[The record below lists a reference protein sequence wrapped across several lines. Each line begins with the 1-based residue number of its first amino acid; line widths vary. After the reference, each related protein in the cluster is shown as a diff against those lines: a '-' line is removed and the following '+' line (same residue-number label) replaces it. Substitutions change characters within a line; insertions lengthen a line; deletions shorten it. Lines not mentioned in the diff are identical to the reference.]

1 MRRTWI
7 TGAVA
12 ATAVLA
18 FGISPVLAA
27 TTQTVT
33 VKPGNTLWTLS
44 KQYGTTVQAL
54 QAANPSVNPMNLQ
67 VGTVLK
73 LPAKASAS
81 NTVVVQPGQTL
92 WLIARAHGLSV
103 QALQAANPHVN
114 PMNLQVG
121 TTLTVPASKTAPPAK
136 TSQPPTTTRTAA
148 TAQNQTTAQQNLYWM
163 ERVINAEAGGLSLQ
177 AQIAVGDVVMHRLK
191 AGGYGTTVHDV
202 VFQVISGHYQFTSVA
217 NGMIYSTPSAASDQ
231 AAVDVLDHSSDV
243 VPGAMVFYNPA
254 KTPGTSW
261 VRRQPILKTIG
272 PLVFAK

>member
-7 TGAVA
+7 TGAA
-12 ATAVLA
+12 AAAAVLA
-18 FGISPVLAA
+18 FGISPVFAA
-27 TTQTVT
+27 TQTVT

-73 LPAKASAS
+73 LPAKTSAS

-92 WLIARAHGLSV
+92 WLIAHAHGVSV

-121 TTLTVPASKTAPPAK
+121 ITLTLPASRTAPPAK
-136 TSQPPTTTRTAA
+136 ASQPSTTI
-148 TAQNQTTAQQNLYWM
+148 QPSTTAQQNLYWM
-163 ERVINAEAGGLSLQ
+163 DHVINAEAGGLSLQ

-191 AGGYGTTVHDV
+191 AGGYGSTVHDV

-217 NGMIYSTPSAASDQ
+217 NGMIYSTPSAVSDQ
-231 AAVDVLDHSSDV
+231 AAVDVLDHNTDV
-243 VPGAMVFYNPA
+243 VPGAMVFYNPS
-254 KTPGTSW
+254 KTPGASW